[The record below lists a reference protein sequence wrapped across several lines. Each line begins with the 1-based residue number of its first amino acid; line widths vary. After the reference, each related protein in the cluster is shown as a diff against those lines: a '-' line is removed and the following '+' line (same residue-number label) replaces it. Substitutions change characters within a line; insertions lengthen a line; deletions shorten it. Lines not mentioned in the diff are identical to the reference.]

1 MVDSL
6 VGSRLVDSSIDD
18 SAISSAGIP
27 KDEGAVVR
35 AILRCEMR
43 IWMNAES

>member
-6 VGSRLVDSSIDD
+6 VGSRFVDSLIDD
-18 SAISSAGIP
+18 SAISSAGIL
-27 KDEGAVVR
+27 KDKGAVVR

-43 IWMNAES
+43 IWINAES